1 MSNIEIGKYGENLAC
16 EFLINK
22 GYVIVDRNYKFS
34 RYGEIDII
42 AKDKDELCFVEV
54 KTRRTDKFGTP
65 MEAITK
71 DKLLKILSC
80 IKNYTS
86 NTDLKYK
93 RTRIDAISIE
103 LSEKEPK
110 ITHVK
115 NIEIF

>member
-1 MSNIEIGKYGENLAC
+1 MSNIEIGKYGEDLAC
-16 EFLINK
+16 DFLIK
-22 GYVIVDRNYKFS
+22 KSYKIIDRNYKFS

-42 AKDKDELCFVEV
+42 ALDKDELCFIEV
-54 KTRRTDKFGTP
+54 KTRRTNTFGTP

-86 NTDLKYK
+86 KTNLKYK

-103 LSEKEPK
+103 LKNFEPK
-110 ITHVK
+110 ITHLK
-115 NIEIF
+115 NIEF

>member
-16 EFLINK
+16 EFLIQK
-22 GYVIVDRNYKFS
+22 GCKIVDRNYKFS

-42 AKDKDELCFVEV
+42 ALDKDELCFIEV
-54 KTRRTDKFGTP
+54 KTRRTNTFGTP

-86 NTDLKYK
+86 KTNLKYK
-93 RTRIDAISIE
+93 RTRVDAISIE
-103 LSEKEPK
+103 LTEQNPK
-110 ITHVK
+110 ITHIK
-115 NIEIF
+115 NIEI